1 MRTVIHAEGITK
13 SFGFQKVLRG
23 LDFTAEEQE
32 TVALMG
38 PNGAGKT
45 TLLYVLATL
54 LAPESGS
61 IAYFGQPLKNNEIEI
76 RRRLGIVGH
85 QLMLYAD
92 LTVEENLNFYT
103 KMYTLSN
110 REQRMTAV
118 LDLVDLNKHRRQL
131 VRTLSRGMQ
140 QRLTIARAMLHDP
153 LLLFLDEP
161 FAGLDQGMTEKM
173 LQLVQKITS
182 QNKTVVFVTHNFR
195 EVSLL
200 ATRVL
205 FLKAGNFVGNYEVTG
220 MDEHDLSERYQTV
233 MQPTI

>member
-1 MRTVIHAEGITK
+1 MRTVILAEGITK
-13 SFGFQKVLRG
+13 SFGPRKVLRG
-23 LDFTAEEQE
+23 LDFAAGEHEA
-32 TVALMG
+32 VALMG

-61 IAYFGQPLKNNEIEI
+61 IAYFGQPLKTNEIEI
-76 RRRLGIVGH
+76 RRHLGIVGH

-92 LTVEENLNFYT
+92 LTVEENLSFYT
-103 KMYTLSN
+103 KMYTLSD
-110 REQRMTAV
+110 REQRMSAV
-118 LDLVDLNKHRRQL
+118 LDLVNLNKHRRQL

-140 QRLTIARAMLHDP
+140 QRLTIARALLHDP
-153 LLLFLDEP
+153 LILFLDEP
-161 FAGLDQGMTEKM
+161 FAGLDQAMTENM

-182 QNKTVVFVTHNFR
+182 QNKTVVLVTHNFK

-205 FLKAGNFVGNYEVTG
+205 FLKAGNFAGNYEVIG
-220 MDEHDLSERYQTV
+220 MDEQDLAERYQTA
-233 MQPTI
+233 MQTGI